1 MRFKQ
6 EMKAMKATVAELKSL
21 VAKQAALIAR
31 QQKGSEVLI
40 ARVKEHSDLY
50 ESVSSA
56 PCSVV
61 PCSTSPSA
69 PPSAYSATLAS
80 ALREEAAP
88 ARS

>member
-40 ARVKEHSDLY
+40 ARVKEQALQIEKVSDQVEL
-50 ESVSSA
+50 SKPA
-56 PCSVV
+56 PRTVNNQ
-61 PCSTSPSA
+61 
-69 PPSAYSATLAS
+69 
-80 ALREEAAP
+80 
-88 ARS
+88 